1 MLLNN
6 WQELIPEIYLSII
19 ITFLLGYGVFFVKFQ
34 SIPSLLQRG
43 DYQNNLL
50 LRKGMEEIKK
60 IEVGKHNLFKHFNY
74 LCLFVLFW
82 TLLLLLSLNN
92 SLTYIGDILFV
103 DTFSIYIKFIV
114 LFSTLLI
121 FLISINLYPQYKI
134 SDYEFSLL
142 LLLSLLGIFLIISA
156 RDLIVMYLAI
166 ETLSLS
172 LYVLAAV
179 VRSSTYSSEAGLKY
193 FVLGALSSGILLFGC
208 ALIYFS
214 TGLTNFDGLAHLIFL
229 GHYDNA
235 LLIGSIFLIISLL
248 FKLAAAPFHMWAP
261 DVYEGSPTVVTIF
274 FAVVPKIAILYLLYK
289 ILYGPFVAIFFPH
302 IQFLL
307 IISGVLSI
315 FIGTF
320 AAIYQNR
327 IVRLMAFSAIAH
339 IGFILLG
346 FSTGSFTS
354 FYSSFIYIIIYI
366 FMTINSFTFI
376 LSVYPANQHKY
387 FADLLAFAKY
397 QPILAITFTFTLLSI
412 AGIPPLAGFFS
423 KFYILLSLIDHH
435 FFIIAIII
443 VLLSVISAYYYIRI
457 IQWMYFKNSSPFNLL
472 NTITSSSTISLSQAL
487 ILGSTL
493 YFILTFLIYP
503 KPILLFTFDFFI
515 HSV

>member
-19 ITFLLGYGVFFVKFQ
+19 ITFLLGYGVFFVKLDSFNQ
-34 SIPSLLQRG
+34 FSFFIQKESL
-43 DYQNNLL
+43 NLD
-50 LRKGMEEIKK
+50 KK
-60 IEVGKHNLFKHFNY
+60 DDLFLKAGKHNLFKHFNY

-82 TLLLLLSLNN
+82 TFVLLLALNN
-92 SLTYIGDILFV
+92 TFIYIGDILFI
-103 DTFSIYIKFIV
+103 DSFSIYIKFIV

-156 RDLIVMYLAI
+156 RDLIIMYLAI

-179 VRSSTYSSEAGLKY
+179 IRSSTYSTEAGLKY
-193 FVLGALSSGILLFGC
+193 FVLGALGSGLLLFGC

-214 TGLTNFDGLAHLIFL
+214 TGLTNFDALANLIFL
-229 GHYDNA
+229 GHFDNA
-235 LLIGSIFLIISLL
+235 LLIGSVFLIIALL

-289 ILYGPFVAIFFPH
+289 LLYGPFISLFFPYL
-302 IQFLL
+302 QLLL
-307 IISGVLSI
+307 IFSGFLSI

-320 AAIYQNR
+320 AAIFQNR
-327 IVRLMAFSAIAH
+327 IIRLMAFSAIAH

-346 FSTGSFTS
+346 FSSGSFTS

-376 LSVYPANQHKY
+376 LSVYPAHQHKY

-397 QPILAITFTFTLLSI
+397 QPVLAISFAFTLLSI

-435 FFIIAIII
+435 FFILAFLV

-457 IQWMYFKNSSPFNLL
+457 IQWMFFKQSSPFHLL

-487 ILGSTL
+487 VLGSSL

-503 KPILLFTFDFFI
+503 KPILLLTFDFFLQ
-515 HSV
+515 SLL